1 MRHERGDLAALDA
14 ADLQMVGSHHEN
26 GCGRGLAEFR
36 DVIGVTI
43 ENGPPDTGRSGC
55 ASDLGKSG
63 AADRLKDDGIGAVRL
78 FGLDG
83 LEKLRALSDGVVIG
97 VNDLELDAEFPS
109 GFFCGLRLFDLIIVV
124 VGRQ

>member
-1 MRHERGDLAALDA
+1 MRL
-14 ADLQMVGSHHEN
+14 
-26 GCGRGLAEFR
+26 C
-36 DVIGVTI
+36 
-43 ENGPPDTGRSGC
+43 
-55 ASDLGKSG
+55 
-63 AADRLKDDGIGAVRL
+63 
-78 FGLDG
+78 GLDG